1 MLNSRRRN
9 PEAGKRH
16 GGGVQED
23 PQWLLQQLLAVCAG
37 QRGRRGSG
45 SERQRPQPK
54 PPQPPQ
60 PPQPPRRT
68 TDVPAG
74 PRTPYW
80 GCQCGEAGNFA
91 CRLQCRS
98 CGRHGPRSLGRPAG
112 GVSPSVSARPAAA
125 GLRPAP
131 TPAPW
136 ASRAQT
142 PSTVAEKEGTGDQ
155 KMTPPVAERLAG
167 LRARIAALR
176 PFPDFAGKIA
186 DLEAQVKGVME
197 EERSERPLPRRLQSA
212 VDSLQER
219 EKKSRRAR
227 TAADEA
233 KKTAAAT
240 EAAAVQAEAEE
251 LAARQTLQRVE
262 AEVVASGGPGHLA
275 ATLDGLTA
283 ECGSLLDSGVAG
295 NAAALLEQL
304 RGMLMP
310 AAATAT
316 ATAAAAA
323 AAASQTGAASE
334 PERPG
339 KRARRADSEPPAR
352 GGRSRSRGRRQR
364 ENKNL

>member
-1 MLNSRRRN
+1 
-9 PEAGKRH
+9 
-16 GGGVQED
+16 
-23 PQWLLQQLLAVCAG
+23 
-37 QRGRRGSG
+37 
-45 SERQRPQPK
+45 
-54 PPQPPQ
+54 
-60 PPQPPRRT
+60 
-68 TDVPAG
+68 
-74 PRTPYW
+74 
-80 GCQCGEAGNFA
+80 
-91 CRLQCRS
+91 
-98 CGRHGPRSLGRPAG
+98 
-112 GVSPSVSARPAAA
+112 
-125 GLRPAP
+125 
-131 TPAPW
+131 
-136 ASRAQT
+136 
-142 PSTVAEKEGTGDQ
+142 
-155 KMTPPVAERLAG
+155 MTPPVAERLAG

-251 LAARQTLQRVE
+251 LAARQTLQHVE

-310 AAATAT
+310 AAAAAT

>member
-1 MLNSRRRN
+1 
-9 PEAGKRH
+9 
-16 GGGVQED
+16 
-23 PQWLLQQLLAVCAG
+23 
-37 QRGRRGSG
+37 
-45 SERQRPQPK
+45 
-54 PPQPPQ
+54 
-60 PPQPPRRT
+60 
-68 TDVPAG
+68 
-74 PRTPYW
+74 
-80 GCQCGEAGNFA
+80 
-91 CRLQCRS
+91 
-98 CGRHGPRSLGRPAG
+98 
-112 GVSPSVSARPAAA
+112 
-125 GLRPAP
+125 
-131 TPAPW
+131 
-136 ASRAQT
+136 
-142 PSTVAEKEGTGDQ
+142 
-155 KMTPPVAERLAG
+155 MTPPVAERLAG

-197 EERSERPLPRRLQSA
+197 EERSERPFPRRLQSA

-304 RGMLMP
+304 RGMLLP
-310 AAATAT
+310 AAAVATAT